1 VNAVCREGR
10 DQAGWTLRNLISS
23 NRFNAS
29 DITYIYFGKLRKIG
43 MVSFANAIKLLMLL
57 PGKLAKANRSKFAQ
71 TLYQYYAGDA
81 KLVKLKA
88 EIDRNAGSSE
98 WLHVLAREALAAER
112 LRSAELDGS
121 CSTCNR

>member
-10 DQAGWTLRNLISS
+10 DPAGWTLRNLISS

-81 KLVKLKA
+81 KLKA
-88 EIDRNAGSSE
+88 EIDQSMARSKQDQSMMFRYCQP
-98 WLHVLAREALAAER
+98 VRLA
-112 LRSAELDGS
+112 
-121 CSTCNR
+121 